1 MVAIAIFSAD
11 PILRRSLEQLLRED
25 RAITVVGVADDPSA
39 MLRLIDQDHVDA
51 VLADAPPREQL
62 ADWRIQYD
70 RTAFVVLV
78 DGADEENGL
87 DALYAGARAILP
99 RSAERDEIVVAIK
112 AVTTGLAILPR
123 ELLPTLLNGA
133 SLADRSLDGNDSG
146 RARLIITPRELE
158 VLAAMADGAS
168 NKAIARRLGISY
180 HTAKFHVAAILAKLD
195 ADSRTEAVTRAAQLG
210 LGNALNEE
218 GSSRFARTFY
228 VLGLGA
234 LVHTYR
240 VFSALSFSGGDWL
253 SSCSQRASGPG
264 RQIRRHGARPSRPGQ
279 SVASFRRCALS
290 ARTCPYGKSNP
301 DVLMVQSAQDRQA
314 ENVANRLNTARNR
327 RILAQR

>member
-1 MVAIAIFSAD
+1 MAIAIFSAD

-25 RAITVVGVADDPSA
+25 PAITVVGVADDPSA

-78 DGADEENGL
+78 DGADEENSL

-99 RSAERDEIVVAIK
+99 RSAERDQIVVAIK

-146 RARLIITPRELE
+146 RARLTPRELE

-210 LGNALNEE
+210 LVML
-218 GSSRFARTFY
+218 
-228 VLGLGA
+228 
-234 LVHTYR
+234 
-240 VFSALSFSGGDWL
+240 
-253 SSCSQRASGPG
+253 
-264 RQIRRHGARPSRPGQ
+264 
-279 SVASFRRCALS
+279 
-290 ARTCPYGKSNP
+290 
-301 DVLMVQSAQDRQA
+301 
-314 ENVANRLNTARNR
+314 
-327 RILAQR
+327 